1 MVADKQVLRSEGEE
15 LEALLNELQ
24 ADQKVKEIS
33 GWESGFT
40 NLSRALDGILPGL
53 YLLVGR
59 PGCGKTAFVKQ
70 LFDQVAMH
78 NSVPG
83 IFFSFADGKKE
94 LRIKTLSRLSGIENR
109 ELRRGSAYMLHWYG
123 LPKRVTELEELPP
136 SWEKVKTAAAAARS
150 WLNLTYLVECA
161 RETDLDE
168 IEQLVLQT
176 TASASSDRIM
186 VVIDDSQR
194 LGSAQPLTTRLPAV
208 IERLQAFAVRRHL
221 PIVAVWPDL
230 LEETPSLPQAW
241 LNKALSA
248 DVILVMERDTERT
261 KKLTEPNQAITVH
274 IVKNR
279 GGETG
284 KLAYD
289 FFPAFSKFRE
299 LD

>member
-83 IFFSFADGKKE
+83 IVDSFAGGKKE
-94 LRIKTLSRLSGIENR
+94 LMIKTLSRLSGIENR

-123 LPKRVTELEELPP
+123 MPKRVTELEELPP
-136 SWEKVKTAAAAARS
+136 SWEKVKTAAAAARR
-150 WLNLTYLVECA
+150 WLDLTYLIECT

-221 PIVAVWPDL
+221 PIVAGWPDL